1 MREYWKKIYRTRY
14 FWSHLAMNDLKARFR
29 RSKLGLLWTVL
40 QPLLLTVILSFVFST
55 VFRQPLGTYAMYI
68 LSGIVVWD
76 LMQTSVVGGG
86 NSLFASEQ
94 YIRQFNH
101 PITIY
106 TLRYAILNLITF
118 LMELIA
124 LVAWVLIFQPENLL
138 LAFFTVPLTVLLYMP
153 LVWGI
158 VTIAGY
164 SGAKYRDYPQI
175 MVLVM
180 QMIYYFSPVFFKQEM
195 FLTNDVLKAIF
206 NLNPITHILNLV
218 RYPFAYME
226 MPRMFDYLFV
236 ILTDIVVVLWAMFI
250 NKKNE
255 KKLIFYL

>member
-1 MREYWKKIYRTRY
+1 MKEYWKKIYKTRF
-14 FWSHLAMNDLKARFR
+14 FWSHLAVNDLKARFR

-40 QPLLLTVILSFVFST
+40 QPLLLTLILSFVFST

-76 LMQTSVVGGG
+76 MMQASVVGGG

-106 TLRYAILNLITF
+106 TLRYAILNIVTF

-124 LVAWVLIFQPENLL
+124 LVIWVLIFQPENLL
-138 LAFFTVPLTVLLYMP
+138 LAFITVPLTVVLYFP
-153 LVWGI
+153 LVWGL

-180 QMIYYFSPVFFKQEM
+180 QTIYYFSPVFFKQEM
-195 FLTNDVLKAIF
+195 FMASNVLETIF
-206 NLNPITHILNLV
+206 ELNPVTHILNLV
-218 RYPFAYME
+218 RYPFVYMKL
-226 MPRMFDYLFV
+226 PTAFDYLYV
-236 ILTDIVVVLWAMFI
+236 IMTDAIIVLWAI
-250 NKKNE
+250 CVNRKNE
-255 KKLIFYL
+255 KKVIFYL

>member
-1 MREYWKKIYRTRY
+1 MKEYWKNIYKTRY

-29 RSKLGLLWTVL
+29 RSKLGMLWTVL
-40 QPLLLTVILSFVFST
+40 QPLFLTLILSFVFST
-55 VFRQPLGTYAMYI
+55 VFKQPLGSYSMYV
-68 LSGIVVWD
+68 LSGLVVWD

-86 NSLFASEQ
+86 SSLFASEQ

-101 PITIY
+101 RISIY
-106 TLRYAILNLITF
+106 TLRYAILNMTTF
-118 LMELIA
+118 LLELIA
-124 LVAWVLIFQPENLL
+124 LVIWVCFFKPENLL
-138 LAFFTVPLTVLLYMP
+138 IAIMTVPLTVLLYFP
-153 LVWGI
+153 LIWGI

-195 FLTNDVLKAIF
+195 FLSSSVLKMIF

-218 RYPFAYME
+218 RYPFVYMK
-226 MPRMFDYLFV
+226 MPATFDYLYV
-236 ILTDIVVVLWAMFI
+236 VLTDVVVVLWAI
-250 NKKNE
+250 WVNKKNE
-255 KKLIFYL
+255 KKVIFYL